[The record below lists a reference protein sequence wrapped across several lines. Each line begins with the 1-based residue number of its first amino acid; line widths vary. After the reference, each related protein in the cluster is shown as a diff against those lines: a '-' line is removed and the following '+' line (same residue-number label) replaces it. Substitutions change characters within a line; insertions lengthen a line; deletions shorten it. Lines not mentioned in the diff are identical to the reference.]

1 MSSYWPE
8 TSRPETS
15 QQSSSYPEDEC
26 ITQLEAEGAPLP
38 LARLQHPYTPRVN
51 DLVIASPRLL
61 RADRTNIPPSFKQS
75 EAVDSSVLIGH
86 GASFNVTRQAIPRDR
101 DSVIDSLTL
110 GKLVTIKMLSQLQKR
125 PRYVVY
131 KSPRIAFEPNGEPS
145 SSQDRRALESVLTE
159 LHALL
164 HHPLRYH
171 ANIIDLIGV
180 AWGRNHANLSQQLPA
195 LIVEYGDRGTLADV
209 QIGKDALSEQLKSQ
223 ITLEIA
229 SGLQALHEENI
240 VHGDLKPENIIMCS
254 DSENILV
261 PKLADFGFS
270 IIEAAGT
277 LNIMLGG
284 SRTWRAPE
292 SYSRLAISM
301 LKFTDIYS
309 FGLVV
314 WSIALDGENPFNTLL
329 PKSLQSE
336 TRLLAQDRLKN
347 QDKLRPLLKFEQWLN
362 RWQTLKSA
370 PTCKVCDLE
379 TESYALGTDLN
390 DDPSHLLQRC
400 DEYTASITALGQRQK
415 RFYCFL
421 EDVLDCTLSVHHPLE
436 RDLGRTIELC
446 ENGMVVEVITWVL
459 YIGGEPSET
468 C

>member
-8 TSRPETS
+8 TSQP
-15 QQSSSYPEDEC
+15 SSFYPEDQS
-26 ITQLEAEGAPLP
+26 ITQLEAGGAPLP
-38 LARLQHPYTPRVN
+38 LARLQDPYTPRVN
-51 DLVIASPRLL
+51 DLVIALPRLL

-75 EAVDSSVLIGH
+75 EAVDSSILIGH
-86 GASFNVTRQAIPRDR
+86 GASFNVTRQAIPQDR
-101 DSVIDSLTL
+101 DSVIDCLTL
-110 GKLVTIKMLSQLQKR
+110 GKLFTIKMHSQLQKR

-164 HHPLRYH
+164 HPPLRYH
-171 ANIIDLIGV
+171 ANIIDLLGV
-180 AWGRNHANLSQQLPA
+180 AWGRNHANPSQQLPV

-223 ITLEIA
+223 ITLGIA
-229 SGLQALHEENI
+229 SGLQALREQNI

-254 DSENILV
+254 DSEKILV

-270 IIEAAGT
+270 VIEAGGT
-277 LNIMLGG
+277 PDIMLGG

-292 SYSRLAISM
+292 SYSRLATSM

-309 FGLVV
+309 FGLIV
-314 WSIALDGENPFNTLL
+314 WSIALDAENQFNILL
-329 PKSLQSE
+329 PKSLHLK

-347 QDKLRPLLKFEQWLN
+347 QDELRPLSKFEQWLN

-370 PTCKVCDLE
+370 PTCKVCDLV
-379 TESYALGTDLN
+379 TESYASGTDLN
-390 DDPSHLLQRC
+390 ENSNRLLQRC
-400 DEYTASITALGQRQK
+400 GEHTASITALGQRQQ

-421 EDVLDCTLSVHHPLE
+421 EDVLDCTLSVHPLE
-436 RDLGRTIELC
+436 RDLGQAIELC
-446 ENGMVVEVITWVL
+446 EKDMVAEIT
-459 YIGGEPSET
+459 P
-468 C
+468 